1 MLVPLELRNKITY
14 KKYYK
19 KDLIYSNDSNK
30 VLYIISGV
38 SYIVKYDDQGEIIFP
53 YIITPDEFL
62 GINNLLGS
70 SFGSWEVII
79 DSMSAEVY
87 EIPKD
92 IFNKYILPSPIFLE
106 SYLEKS
112 SNVITHIAKAFYIY
126 NQGGA
131 VAYFAF
137 FLEYIFTKFNLF
149 TLKRYPDL
157 TKVLCI
163 SKATLY
169 NITNKFIE
177 EGVVIKEKNELILL
191 DKKKLKTYFEDFI
204 E

>member
-1 MLVPLELRNKITY
+1 MLVPLELRNKIIY

-19 KDLIYSNDSNK
+19 NDLIYSNDSNK
-30 VLYIISGV
+30 VLYMISGI
-38 SYIVKYDDQGEIIFP
+38 SYIAKYDDQGEIIFP

-70 SFGSWEVII
+70 SFGSWEVIVN
-79 DSMSAEVY
+79 SPSAEVY

-106 SYLEKS
+106 YYLEKS
-112 SNVITHIAKAFYIY
+112 SNIVAHIAQAFYIY

-149 TLKRYPDL
+149 TIKRYLDL
-157 TKVLCI
+157 TKVLYI

-169 NITNKFIE
+169 NITNKLIE
-177 EGVVIKEKNELILL
+177 DGAIKKEKNALILL
-191 DKKKLKTYFEDFI
+191 DKKKLKMYFEDFI